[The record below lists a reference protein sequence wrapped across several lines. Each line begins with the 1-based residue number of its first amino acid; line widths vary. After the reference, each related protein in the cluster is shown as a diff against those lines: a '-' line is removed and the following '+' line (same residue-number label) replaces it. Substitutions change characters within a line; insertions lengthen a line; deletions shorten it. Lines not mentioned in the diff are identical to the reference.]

1 MSALKTKVPR
11 LKSIAGKTDT
21 GGAPFFSEDMV
32 TIQEN
37 NRADFINTF
46 EALRRQLPPLEYF
59 QGAGNPIA
67 KEFENGL
74 ILSGCEYDNSTVT
87 APVISPG
94 YILSGGEICYFPGGT
109 FSTSPT
115 EPGLIYLFKGAALPV
130 SRIFDDGNS
139 KEMLVSYAC
148 VVEQGIYGAQGPV
161 LPAGT
166 AIVPTD
172 EVVVISVGNTS
183 VGTSIAENYFSIRA
197 ALKISEIGVKSRRPA
212 FTDAIFS
219 YAGVTLPTPPIQ
231 QMLASRVDDEGFTE
245 VIGSFKVSV
254 AAMTSGLINVF
265 DLAPGAFVNSGSYS
279 APLDAKFYT
288 PLGSLNDLCVLSFN
302 GLGVVT
308 LREPASGWP
317 GTDLTITVCA
327 RVYAGNA
334 KPTSSYTY
342 KQDFLNIT

>member
-21 GGAPFFSEDMV
+21 GGAPFFSEDMI

-74 ILSGCEYDNSTVT
+74 ILSGCEYDNSVIT

-115 EPGLIYLFKGAALPV
+115 SPGLIYLFKGAALPV
-130 SRIFDDGNS
+130 SRTFDDGNN

-148 VVEQGIYGAQGPV
+148 VVEQGTYGGQGPA

-166 AIVPTD
+166 TIVPTD

-183 VGTSIAENYFSIRA
+183 VGAAIAELYFSVQA
-197 ALKISEIGVKSRRPA
+197 ALKVNEIGAVVGRPA
-212 FTDAIFS
+212 FVDAIFS
-219 YAGVTLPTPPIQ
+219 YANVTLATPPIQ
-231 QMLASRVDDEGFTE
+231 QLLASRVDSEGFTE
-245 VIGSFKVSV
+245 IIGSFKVAV

-279 APLDAKFYT
+279 APIQARFYT
-288 PLGSLNDLCVLSFN
+288 PLSHLNDTCVLSFN
-302 GLGVVT
+302 GLGAVT

-317 GTDLTITVCA
+317 PTDLTITICA
-327 RVYAGNA
+327 RVYAGNS